1 MKLNAVFNNQDAV
14 PEQDLKGK
22 KYEFAIINKVEPNL
36 ECGTCDIYLKT
47 NNKAVYDSDKIHLEK
62 ESGMKLFE
70 SYFGKTEI
78 RPNMALLENKIIIQV
93 FDDSKGLVG
102 LIPLK

>member
-1 MKLNAVFNNQDAV
+1 MKLTVVFNVQEVV

-22 KYEFAIINKVEPNL
+22 KYEFAIINKVDSLL
-36 ECGTCDIYLKT
+36 ECGTCDIYLK
-47 NNKAVYDSDKIHLEK
+47 NNKSLHGFDKIHLEK
-62 ESGMKLFE
+62 ESGMKLYE
-70 SYFGKTEI
+70 SYFGKTEV

-102 LIPLK
+102 LMPLK